1 MPRGGYEV
9 GYRRPPVHSRFQ
21 PGTSGNPKGRPK
33 GSPNLQTLVNKILN
47 EQVSLRE
54 GQEVRK
60 VSKAEAVLR
69 GLVIAALKGDQRSVV
84 TLFRI
89 AEQCGE
95 FGEPHSDITRIT
107 RVIVAWKDSDTD
119 DAQDDPRSHGH
130 LPANSDH
137 NRD

>member
-1 MPRGGYEV
+1 MTLDYRERAAVPRGGYEV

-21 PGTSGNPKGRPK
+21 PGQSGNPKGRPK
-33 GSPNLQTLVNKILN
+33 GSPNLQTLVSKILN

-95 FGEPHSDITRIT
+95 FG
-107 RVIVAWKDSDTD
+107 DS
-119 DAQDDPRSHGH
+119 
-130 LPANSDH
+130 
-137 NRD
+137 